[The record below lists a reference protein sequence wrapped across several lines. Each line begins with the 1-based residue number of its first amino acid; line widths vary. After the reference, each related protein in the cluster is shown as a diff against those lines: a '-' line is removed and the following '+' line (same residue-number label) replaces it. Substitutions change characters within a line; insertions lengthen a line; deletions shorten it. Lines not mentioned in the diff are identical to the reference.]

1 MPADDL
7 LCFTSTYPAEDM
19 YVMTI
24 IIFHGN
30 ERVKK
35 LAQMD

>member
-1 MPADDL
+1 MPSDDL

-24 IIFHGN
+24 IFHRN